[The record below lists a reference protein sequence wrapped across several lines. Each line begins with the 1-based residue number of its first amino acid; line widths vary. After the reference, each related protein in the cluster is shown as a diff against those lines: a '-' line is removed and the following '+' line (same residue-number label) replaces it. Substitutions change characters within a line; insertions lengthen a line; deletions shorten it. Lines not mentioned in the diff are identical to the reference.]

1 MNEIFVLFE
10 AYEQELLLVLI
21 GATLIV
27 SIISLHK
34 IKITKKR
41 LEQVIATV
49 SDYLSTVYE
58 EEKAENS
65 PKVGDV
71 SKKDLTNA
79 AKVEEQSR
87 LISAVLQEIFP

>member
-1 MNEIFVLFE
+1 MNDILMLFE
-10 AYEQELLLVLI
+10 AYEQELLLVLM

-34 IKITKKR
+34 TKVTKKR

-65 PKVGDV
+65 SKVGETTE
-71 SKKDLTNA
+71 KDLTNT